1 MPTTPDELFCLLIAL
16 DGDRLLL
23 PRSGVAEVVAW
34 AEPTPMAGAP
44 AWYLGTVPWNGKTV
58 PVLSFEA
65 ASGRATPPASGRT
78 RIVLV
83 HALGER
89 IPSRVF
95 GIVTQWFPQTVRVTR
110 EVLKPDPT
118 RHFAEVGPALC
129 QVRIINETPLIPD
142 LEWLESMIADETV
155 VGAG

>member
-23 PRSGVAEVVAW
+23 PRSGVAEVMAW
-34 AEPTPMAGAP
+34 TEPAAMAGAP
-44 AWYLGTVPWNGKTV
+44 AWYLGTVSWNGQTV
-58 PVLSFEA
+58 PVLSFEV
-65 ASGRATPPASGRT
+65 ASGRAAAAPSGRT

-89 IPSRVF
+89 IPSRIF
-95 GIVTQWFPQTVRVTR
+95 GIVTQGFPQTVRVTR
-110 EVLKPDPT
+110 EVLKADPT
-118 RHFAEVGPALC
+118 RHFAEAGPALC
-129 QVRIINETPLIPD
+129 QVRIINEVPLIPD

-155 VGAG
+155 VGTG